1 MTRSLVCCLAVSQR
15 SLYCSGRGKGGSDT
29 RHNFNLNAS
38 TLYDLQFFSRTSKNQ
53 RIATL

>member
-1 MTRSLVCCLAVSQR
+1 MTRSLVCCPAVSQR